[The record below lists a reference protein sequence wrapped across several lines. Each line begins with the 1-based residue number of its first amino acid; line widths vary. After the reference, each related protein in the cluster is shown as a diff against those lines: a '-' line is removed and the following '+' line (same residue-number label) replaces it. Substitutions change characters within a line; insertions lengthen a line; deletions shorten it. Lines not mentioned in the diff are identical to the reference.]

1 MFPVI
6 LFIIFS
12 QKKSPVCLEPGF
24 LLSNIQDRLFD
35 ALTTQIIFVVT
46 TEVDDLLWSDFQNTA
61 SQ

>member
-6 LFIIFS
+6 LFIVFS
-12 QKKSPVCLEPGF
+12 LKKSPVLNRPGF

-46 TEVDDLLWSDFQNTA
+46 TEVDDLLWGDFQNTA